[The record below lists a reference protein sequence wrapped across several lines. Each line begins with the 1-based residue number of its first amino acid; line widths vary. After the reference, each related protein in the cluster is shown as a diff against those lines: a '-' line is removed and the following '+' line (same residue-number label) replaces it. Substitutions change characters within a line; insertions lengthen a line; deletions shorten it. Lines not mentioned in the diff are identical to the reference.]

1 MMHRSV
7 KLFLF
12 LFVVIACDPG
22 ASATLSLDDETTF
35 SLLFDI
41 QTARSALEKALPEN
55 RDSLEV
61 AYNRQIMRIHGLSES
76 EFDQFKNNVASHPEM
91 YDSIYARLSG
101 QLDSLKKTINH

>member
-1 MMHRSV
+1 MMHRTI

-12 LFVVIACDPG
+12 LFVVTACDPG
-22 ASATLSLDDETTF
+22 SNTTVSLDDEATL

-61 AYNRQIMRIHGLSES
+61 AYNRQIMRIHDLGES
-76 EFDQFKNNVASHPEM
+76 EFDQVKSNVASHPEM
-91 YDSIYARLSG
+91 YDSIYARLSR